1 MAAGEQRLASF
12 IGGPEAVFM
21 GVDLSLETHK
31 HTRQLEDTGNNACVF
46 VASVL
51 IPYRFLTH

>member
-21 GVDLSLETHK
+21 GVDLSLETETHTHK
-31 HTRQLEDTGNNACVF
+31 HTQELKDTGNIACVC
-46 VASVL
+46 V
-51 IPYRFLTH
+51 